1 MAIKPERLK
10 KGDTVAVIAPA
21 SPPNK
26 ENLNRA
32 LSFLTELGLNYK
44 LGKSVY
50 TEYGYLAGE
59 DYERLADFHEMFRDD
74 EVKGIICAGGGYG
87 TARIASSID
96 YETIKKNPKIFWG
109 YSDITFLHTAIRQQT
124 GLVTF
129 HGPML
134 ASDIGKEGAHPISK
148 ETFWQLF
155 TPTDLQYD
163 TELSQIE
170 ELVPGYAEG
179 ELVGGNL
186 SLLSSSM
193 GTPFEIETKGKI
205 LLIEDINEEPRAVDR
220 MLNQLYMAGKL
231 QDTAGILLGDFN
243 NCVPERDLSLSLEEV
258 IDHYIKLARRPALK
272 GFKMGHCS
280 PHIGVPFGTTARME
294 TESKKLFVESGIK

>member
-1 MAIKPERLK
+1 MMIKPERLK

-26 ENLNRA
+26 KNLVRGLKFIN
-32 LSFLTELGLNYK
+32 ELGLNYK

-50 TEYGYLAGE
+50 HEYGYLAGN
-59 DYERLADFHEMFRDD
+59 DDERLADLQEMFLD
-74 EVKGIICAGGGYG
+74 EDVKGIFCAGGGYG

-96 YETIKKNPKIFWG
+96 YEVIRNNPKVFWG
-109 YSDITFLHTAIRQQT
+109 YSDITFLHTAIRQKT

-134 ASDIGKEGAHPISK
+134 ASDIGKEDANQLSK
-148 ETFWQLF
+148 DYFQQLF
-155 TPTDLQYD
+155 EPN
-163 TELSQIE
+163 ELRYSE
-170 ELVPGYAEG
+170 EISPLEVRVDGTAEG
-179 ELVGGNL
+179 ILVGGNL

-193 GTPFEIETKGKI
+193 GTQYEIDTKGKI

-231 QDTAGILLGDFN
+231 QETAGILVGDFN
-243 NCVPERDLSLSLEEV
+243 NCVPERELSLSLEEV
-258 IDHYIKLARRPALK
+258 LEHYIKLSCRPALN

-280 PHIGVPFGTTARME
+280 PHFSVPFGTSAKMNTK
-294 TESKKLFVESGIK
+294 TKSLVVESGIK